1 MITKRGRSVSRLEGF
16 SDAVFAFSATL
27 LVVALEV
34 PESFAHLV
42 DELTGF
48 GAFAISFAA
57 LILIWSVHNAF
68 FRRYG
73 MQDRVTVILNS
84 CLLFVVLFYVYPLKF
99 VAEGL
104 AAGLF
109 GIGDGPTG
117 FTGLNDLSTLFL
129 LYSGGF
135 VAVFTCV
142 SGLYLHAYNQ
152 RHELGLNAD
161 ETREARFYFRHYTI
175 FIGVGLVSIVLAAL
189 GWGVG
194 VGMPGWIFALLGPL
208 CYLHG
213 VQSERRSRAAIQVS
227 G

>member
-1 MITKRGRSVSRLEGF
+1 MIRKRGRSVSRLEGF

-34 PESFAHLV
+34 PESFSELV
-42 DELTGF
+42 EELTGF

-73 MQDRVTVILNS
+73 MQDRVTVFLNA

-99 VAEGL
+99 VAQGI
-104 AAGLF
+104 AGGVL
-109 GIGDGPTG
+109 GIGTAPTG
-117 FTGLNDLSTLFL
+117 FDSLRDLSVLFL

-135 VAVFTCV
+135 VAVFTCI
-142 SGLYLHAYNQ
+142 SGLYFHAWRQ
-152 RHELGLNAD
+152 RDVLGLSPEEDD
-161 ETREARFYFRHYTI
+161 EALFYARHYAI
-175 FIGVGLVSIVLAAL
+175 FIAVGVLSMLLSAL
-189 GWGVG
+189 NWGVG
-194 VGMPGWIFALLGPL
+194 IGLPGWIFALLGPL

-213 VQSERRSRAAIQVS
+213 TRSRKTVPLACRVA